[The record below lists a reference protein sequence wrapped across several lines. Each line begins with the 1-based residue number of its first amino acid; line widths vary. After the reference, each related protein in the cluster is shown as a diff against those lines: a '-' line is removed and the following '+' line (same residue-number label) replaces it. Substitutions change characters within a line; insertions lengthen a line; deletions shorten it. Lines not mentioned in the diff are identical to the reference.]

1 MSVIMTSP
9 PHLTDAFHASVAPT
23 TGCFPVD
30 VVEMTRVFLTIDLRV
45 SVTWFLRDVGT
56 MHLAVVLMVV
66 RNDTTESGVS
76 TVSVWDG
83 TVEGG
88 VGGAFAVVTPVE
100 LRAMPCVM
108 GGVGDF
114 AMETLVWARGARSG
128 WRGFCGD
135 VRLGAP

>member
-9 PHLTDAFHASVAPT
+9 PYLTDAFHVSVAPT

-30 VVEMTRVFLTIDLRV
+30 IVKMTRVLLTIDLRV
-45 SVTWFLRDVGT
+45 SVTWFLRDVGA

-66 RNDTTESGVS
+66 RNDTTKSGVS

-83 TVEGG
+83 AVEGG
-88 VGGAFAVVTPVE
+88 VGGAFAVVTPVG
-100 LRAMPCVM
+100 LRAMPRVM

-114 AMETLVWARGARSG
+114 AMEALVWARGVRSG
-128 WRGFCGD
+128 W
-135 VRLGAP
+135 